1 MRVSLFAYCSLRK
14 GFAAPFKRSIHG
26 YASTTAGLLPQR
38 RHTAPPCQYC
48 PGYPASTHKPY
59 PPPASLS
66 LTPSTVL
73 RLSDAPSRHP
83 SFPTTFSSP
92 TAMPV
97 RLSDF
102 LLVRLIY
109 SLSIYYLLLSLLL
122 LPWPKF
128 SARTSCP
135 FRTPYGRQHVLDRT
149 RTIYQFQTMKNIC
162 YSGAILALTTL
173 LLTGCEALQ
182 KEYMK
187 NHTPGN
193 RTKS

>member
-14 GFAAPFKRSIHG
+14 GFAAPFKRNIHG
-26 YASTTAGLLPQR
+26 YASTTASLLPQR

-66 LTPSTVL
+66 LTPSTAL

-102 LLVRLIY
+102 LLARSYLFIINILFTFIITFATLAKNFQRVLPAHSAHRTAGSTY
-109 SLSIYYLLLSLLL
+109 SIEH
-122 LPWPKF
+122 
-128 SARTSCP
+128 
-135 FRTPYGRQHVLDRT
+135 G
-149 RTIYQFQTMKNIC
+149 QFTNFK
-162 YSGAILALTTL
+162 L
-173 LLTGCEALQ
+173 
-182 KEYMK
+182 
-187 NHTPGN
+187 
-193 RTKS
+193 

>member
-66 LTPSTVL
+66 LTPSTAL

-83 SFPTTFSSP
+83 SFPPHFP
-92 TAMPV
+92 RRPQCP
-97 RLSDF
+97 F
-102 LLVRLIY
+102 GC
-109 SLSIYYLLLSLLL
+109 
-122 LPWPKF
+122 P
-128 SARTSCP
+128 TSCL
-135 FRTPYGRQHVLDRT
+135 YVLFT
-149 RTIYQFQTMKNIC
+149 HYQYIIYFYHYFCYLGQNFQRVLPAHSAHCTAGSTYSIEHGQFTNFK
-162 YSGAILALTTL
+162 L
-173 LLTGCEALQ
+173 
-182 KEYMK
+182 
-187 NHTPGN
+187 
-193 RTKS
+193 